1 MQEKIQKIIDKL
13 IKKYDTTNPFEL
25 CSYLD
30 IEIFKIPLPNRG
42 FCMHN
47 RRIPMI
53 FINETLDYYDKK
65 IVCAHELGHILLH
78 KGYNIA
84 FFEAYT
90 HFSTERYETEAN
102 LFAELL
108 LEMDKDPNIA

>member
-30 IEIFKIPLPNRG
+30 IEMFMIPLPNRG

-53 FINETLDYYDKK
+53 FINETLNYYEQKR
-65 IVCAHELGHILLH
+65 VCAHELGHILLH

-102 LFAELL
+102 LFADLL
-108 LEMDKDPNIA
+108 LELGKEPDIA